1 MSDTYIIGTLTDG
14 HPSWSYHKS
23 IRNLMHHDLLNKR
36 RLRGFTD
43 HECGAGRITD
53 ARNDAVRAF
62 LQTDAD
68 WLVFIDSDMGFDA
81 GAVDELIDSANEGGK
96 LIMGGLAFGMRRD
109 GVGPQN
115 SVKLEQFPTIYRWVE
130 TPTAVGCAPVYDYPR
145 DAVVEC
151 DGTGAAFFA
160 VHRRVLED
168 MERGF
173 GESARPWFHEAEIK
187 GRFFGED
194 LSFFKR
200 AKDIG
205 YGVFVNTAVKTSHH
219 KSAYLTEA
227 SQPNLADIPN
237 YVVIPV
243 KCDTFAQLEMTENL
257 VRQLADQGECA
268 GIFVFDNGSQLP
280 LGSIRRLPATR
291 AIKVI
296 DAKGANIHQMWNA
309 GLERARAESNLSN
322 VVILNNDLVIRSA
335 NFISNLVRPLRH
347 DPLVGATCAN
357 YDNRNGDGD
366 TQYVD
371 DMCAGRYDGTGGFA
385 GFAFAIKGETGYRFP
400 AELQWY
406 FGDNDLFTSV
416 HYAGGKTAIALDA
429 RCEHIGG
436 GSQTGDWEAMR
447 PVLEHDQ
454 KVFEAKWPEV
464 KIRGGSDRP
473 VDAG

>member
-14 HPSWSYHKS
+14 HPSWAYHKS
-23 IRNLMHHDLLNKR
+23 IRNLMHHDLLNKQ

-62 LQTDAD
+62 LKTGAD

-81 GAVDELIDSANEGGK
+81 DAVDRLIDSAHEEGTY
-96 LIMGGLAFGMRRD
+96 IMGGLAFGMRRD

-115 SVKLEQFPTIYRWVE
+115 SMKLEQFPTIYRWVE

-145 DAVVEC
+145 DSVVEC

-160 VHRRVLED
+160 VHRFALAE
-168 MERGF
+168 MELAF
-173 GESARPWFHEAEIK
+173 KDSARPWFHEAEIK

-200 AKDIG
+200 AKDLG
-205 YGVFVNTAVKTSHH
+205 FGVYVNTAVKTSHH
-219 KSAYLTEA
+219 KTAYLTEG
-227 SQPNLADIPN
+227 SQPQLADIPN

-243 KCDTFAQLEMTENL
+243 KIDTFEQLEMTEHL
-257 VRQLADQGECA
+257 VQELAYQGECA
-268 GIFVFDNGSQLP
+268 KIFVFDNGSSLP
-280 LGSIRRLPATR
+280 LGSIRESGGIILA
-291 AIKVI
+291 ASGK
-296 DAKGANIHQMWNA
+296 NIHEMWNR
-309 GLERARAESNLSN
+309 GLEKASAESNLSN
-322 VVILNNDLVIRSA
+322 VVILNNDITIDGPTFVSSLVH
-335 NFISNLVRPLRH
+335 PLRH

-357 YDNRNGDGD
+357 YDARAGTG
-366 TQYVD
+366 TQYTE

-385 GFAFAIKGETGYRFP
+385 GFAFALKGETGYRFP
-400 AELQWY
+400 KNLQWY

-429 RCEHIGG
+429 KCTHIDG
-436 GSQTGDWEAMR
+436 GSKTGDWESMR
-447 PVLEHDQ
+447 AVLEHDQ
-454 KVFEAKWPEV
+454 KVFEEKWPEV
-464 KIRGGSDRP
+464 KIRG
-473 VDAG
+473 